1 MGHHLSHK
9 GERKKR
15 HISNA
20 YKNVLLLAV
29 HLPLM
34 HKQKQAVQ
42 QRTGLHI
49 KPSGVRTENS
59 QSEWFDNHRGSKV
72 NRATLQL
79 GLGELQT
86 QQTAPSIWRWYVGLI
101 AFIFTLL
108 TDLFTLKPGS
118 PHTLDTILILS
129 SITDTLKP
137 FAYIYEPQ
145 FVQPVSL
152 TPDGSWNWNKLQVY
166 LLTVWVCNIL
176 KGMLLW
182 KHCWANRSVFSR
194 VTHR

>member
-118 PHTLDTILILS
+118 PHTLDTILILPSIVDTFWCYSDS
-129 SITDTLKP
+129 SINCRLFLMLFWYFHQSQTH
-137 FAYIYEPQ
+137 
-145 FVQPVSL
+145 
-152 TPDGSWNWNKLQVY
+152 WN
-166 LLTVWVCNIL
+166 LLPTFTNL
-176 KGMLLW
+176 NLYNL
-182 KHCWANRSVFSR
+182 FP
-194 VTHR
+194 